1 MVEQSQGLHRY
12 TIAFEYV
19 SQRKV
24 LETPNSAM
32 AFAGRTDE
40 LNVLTICTWSGDENT
55 KENENAA
62 REGVSM
68 FSKIIAAGGLEE
80 NEAKSAPKVYGNYGM
95 CGVRFTLRPY
105 SYNVICVFSG
115 GWHRCRRQS

>member
-24 LETPNSAM
+24 LEISNSAM

-55 KENENAA
+55 KENENTA

-80 NEAKSAPKVYGNYGM
+80 NEGKSAPKVYGNYGM
-95 CGVRFTLRPY
+95 
-105 SYNVICVFSG
+105 
-115 GWHRCRRQS
+115 

>member
-55 KENENAA
+55 KENEDAA

-95 CGVRFTLRPY
+95 WTSFHLTTLFLQCDL
-105 SYNVICVFSG
+105 CV
-115 GWHRCRRQS
+115 